1 MLALCKV
8 IVYIVIKE
16 LILMEKETIK
26 TTFNLDKDFHKE
38 LKMAS
43 VETDINMKDIVVI
56 AVREWIEKLN
66 K

>member
-56 AVREWIEKLN
+56 AVKEWIEKLN

>member
-1 MLALCKV
+1 MLALYKV
-8 IVYIVIKE
+8 VIYIGIKE
-16 LILMEKETIK
+16 VLVMEKETIK
-26 TTFNLDKDFHKE
+26 TTFNLDKDFHKQ

-43 VETDINMKDIVVI
+43 VETDINMKDIIVI

>member
-16 LILMEKETIK
+16 LIIMEKETIK

>member
-1 MLALCKV
+1 
-8 IVYIVIKE
+8 
-16 LILMEKETIK
+16 MEKETIK